1 MLDPELKVERSVL
14 LLVDMQN
21 GFLKSDS
28 PFIQAGL
35 IPSIDG
41 ERQELVLN
49 TQRLVGRMRQV
60 GRPVV
65 YITTAFR
72 PDNADCFFSPPWRKC
87 LNEAPSFLAEG
98 SEGAAM
104 IDGIRPK
111 KGDFVLVKKGHSS
124 FQHTYLDRLLSSLK
138 VDTCVYVGN
147 ILGSMD
153 ETLRQGAALGYD
165 NILVEDSSY
174 PLRSAH
180 LKTLVK
186 RAFIVPTDEVLGW
199 IGNSPHPTPD
209 VTTVKPCLIIV
220 DIQNDYLHPEGA
232 SHRLGF
238 TQLPEEGRR
247 EIIENNL
254 KLAAAMRAKGFPVV
268 YIKSVRGRA
277 KSVGGRD
284 NLVDTASSRMVR
296 RINPIPPGID
306 NITEG
311 TWGAE
316 IVDEVKPQEGDYVVV
331 KRGHSAFGTTHLH
344 RFLRNLGANLLL
356 FTGGSVTGCLSDSC
370 REGIGLGYRAMVVA
384 DATYQPVRRIIG
396 VPALASRAEIA
407 TTDEALTKLDRG
419 NW

>member
-1 MLDPELKVERSVL
+1 MLDSELKVERSVL

-21 GFLKSDS
+21 GFLKTDS
-28 PFIQAGL
+28 PFVRAGL

-41 ERQELVLN
+41 EREELVLN
-49 TQRLVGRMRQV
+49 TQRLLERMRQV

-65 YITTAFR
+65 YITTVFR

-87 LNEAPSFLAEG
+87 LSEAPSFLAEG

-111 KGDFVLVKKGHSS
+111 EGDFVLVKKGHSS

-138 VDTCVYVGN
+138 VDTCVYVGD

-186 RAFIVPTDEVLGW
+186 RAFIAPTAEVLGW
-199 IGNSPHPTPD
+199 IGDSLHPTPD
-209 VTTVKPCLIIV
+209 VTTIRPCLIIV
-220 DIQNDYLHPEGA
+220 DLQNDSLHPEGA
-232 SHRLGF
+232 NHRLGF
-238 TQLPEEGRR
+238 SQVSEEARK

-254 KLAAAMRAKGFPVV
+254 KLAAAVRAKGFPVV
-268 YIKSVRGRA
+268 YIKSVRGRD
-277 KSVGGRD
+277 G
-284 NLVDTASSRMVR
+284 LVDTASSRMSK
-296 RINPIPPGID
+296 RIRPIPPGT
-306 NITEG
+306 NHRTEG
-311 TWGAE
+311 TWGVE
-316 IVDEVKPQEGDYVVV
+316 VLDELKPHAGDYVVV

-344 RFLRNLGANLLL
+344 RLLRNLGANLLL
-356 FTGGSVTGCLSDSC
+356 FTGGSLTGCLSDSS
-370 REGIGLGYRAMVVA
+370 REGIGLGYRAIVVA
-384 DATYQPVRRIIG
+384 DATYPPNRRSIGIPIIAG
-396 VPALASRAEIA
+396 RAETT
-407 TTDEALTKLDRG
+407 TTDDALTKLDRG
-419 NW
+419 DWGR